1 MSVFEVF
8 FSIGAGIGISLF
20 LLLVLPSVLLIK
32 KAFK

>member
-8 FSIGAGIGISLF
+8 FSIGAGIGIGLF